1 MRKTVFA
8 GVLVL
13 AAAGLFPATS
23 TAFAGEMTGISA
35 PLGTAEI
42 DIARVKRMLK
52 LTDEQKAYWPPV
64 EAALRGSGAP
74 ADGAGNGR
82 AGAPHQPPEW
92 FRWCSTASPSRRLV
106 AAARP
111 LVATLRDDQ
120 KQTALGL
127 GAGNGPGAGAGGAE
141 LRGGRRGL

>member
-64 EAALRGSGAP
+64 EAALRGLA
-74 ADGAGNGR
+74 R
-82 AGAPHQPPEW
+82 RQ
-92 FRWCSTASPSRRLV
+92 TAQETGGLVRRISHRVVSVVLDSVAIKRLV

-127 GAGNGPGAGAGGAE
+127 AQEMGLGPVLAA
-141 LRGGRRGL
+141 LN

>member
-1 MRKTVFA
+1 MKKIIFA
-8 GVLVL
+8 GVLAL
-13 AAAGLFPATS
+13 AAAGPLPATS

-35 PLGTAEI
+35 PLGTAQI

-64 EAALRGSGAP
+64 EAALRRLARRQTAQEAGGLMHRISHRVVSVVL
-74 ADGAGNGR
+74 DGVAI
-82 AGAPHQPPEW
+82 
-92 FRWCSTASPSRRLV
+92 RRLV

-120 KQTALGL
+120 KQVAFGLAQEMGL
-127 GAGNGPGAGAGGAE
+127 GPVLAAIN
-141 LRGGRRGL
+141 